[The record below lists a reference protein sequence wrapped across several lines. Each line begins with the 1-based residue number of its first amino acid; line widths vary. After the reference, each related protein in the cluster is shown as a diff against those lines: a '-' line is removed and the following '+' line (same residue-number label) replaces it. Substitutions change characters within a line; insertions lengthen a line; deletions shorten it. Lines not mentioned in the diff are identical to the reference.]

1 MKKKLV
7 VGFDR
12 TLPEDQATREAL
24 EEWQEYLDR
33 NDWQGVGLPVTEI
46 LRSPERDALDEYA
59 IQVTGDVD
67 GDQ

>member
-1 MKKKLV
+1 MKKKLI

-12 TLPEDQATREAL
+12 TLPEDQATQEAL